1 MVMKNIMTITMTL
14 NMTLLITS
22 TLTLSL
28 ILEISDEEDNCR
40 KQKAKDVT
48 NSMKKI
54 TTTTKNTGY
63 LRRERQSNR
72 LSISRHPRF
81 HSGRLF
87 ASLNRLTLLI
97 LNGTL
102 NLTTETALRQFMLQ
116 HGALKKA
123 KDHLKRMMPTPMTM
137 HMIKAGK
144 MATIRLG
151 MKLGLLKM

>member
-1 MVMKNIMTITMTL
+1 MVMKNIMTMTMTL

-22 TLTLSL
+22 TLTLSQ

-48 NSMKKI
+48 NSIMKI
-54 TTTTKNTGY
+54 ISTKDTGY
-63 LRRERQSNR
+63 LKKERQSNR

-123 KDHLKRMMPTPMTM
+123 KDHWKRMMPTPMTM